1 MQKTHL
7 STSQC
12 FMVLFFR
19 YFFIKRIKF
28 YYFQHKGFFFLNK
41 NTFLVF
47 FAIYIFITTFA
58 LLK

>member
-28 YYFQHKGFFFLNK
+28 YYFQHKGFFFYE
-41 NTFLVF
+41 NTFFSF